1 MFTSNKQAV
10 VTVAPMPTAIEVPAS
25 EMVRLANK
33 PPWYRSLFVQLL
45 VAIVAGV
52 VIGWLW
58 PGLGADLRP
67 WPTVSSS

>member
-45 VAIVAGV
+45 VAIAAG
-52 VIGWLW
+52 
-58 PGLGADLRP
+58 
-67 WPTVSSS
+67 